1 MLVGKRRVDAKVLDD
16 DGEVR
21 GSYGSD
27 LPVRQTH
34 EAPIPRADVQC
45 TRSSQY
51 DEGAECKEPRAV
63 NPSLSLHGDLPAGAP
78 CTRELRT
85 AHATGKP
92 ENLVAF

>member
-16 DGEVR
+16 DDKVR

-51 DEGAECKEPRAV
+51 DEGAQRKEPLAV
-63 NPSLSLHGDLPAGAP
+63 NPSLSLHGDLSAGALG
-78 CTRELRT
+78 TRELRRRLT
-85 AHATGKP
+85 DTTLFSVSK
-92 ENLVAF
+92 F